1 MRVLTKD
8 HFVFFKGIDIM
19 PRSTCTR
26 YVLVKDHF
34 VFFNGIISGAPISGN
49 RLSDY
54 SIGLIFFFFL
64 KKRVTTF
71 GNRKRRNPWFVW
83 TRKNLGLLFHAL
95 VTVHHTV
102 VGGHHSS
109 VDSRS

>member
-1 MRVLTKD
+1 MVVPVEGYWAETQSAPLQVCQLSRSSESTHFRSSVEERV
-8 HFVFFKGIDIM
+8 M
-19 PRSTCTR
+19 
-26 YVLVKDHF
+26 
-34 VFFNGIISGAPISGN
+34 
-49 RLSDY
+49 
-54 SIGLIFFFFL
+54 
-64 KKRVTTF
+64 TF

-95 VTVHHTV
+95 VAVHHTV

>member
-1 MRVLTKD
+1 M
-8 HFVFFKGIDIM
+8 
-19 PRSTCTR
+19 
-26 YVLVKDHF
+26 
-34 VFFNGIISGAPISGN
+34 
-49 RLSDY
+49 
-54 SIGLIFFFFL
+54 
-64 KKRVTTF
+64 TF

-95 VTVHHTV
+95 VAVHHTV

>member
-1 MRVLTKD
+1 MKKKKKKSNNNNDNNKERV
-8 HFVFFKGIDIM
+8 M
-19 PRSTCTR
+19 
-26 YVLVKDHF
+26 
-34 VFFNGIISGAPISGN
+34 
-49 RLSDY
+49 
-54 SIGLIFFFFL
+54 
-64 KKRVTTF
+64 TF

-95 VTVHHTV
+95 VAVHHTV